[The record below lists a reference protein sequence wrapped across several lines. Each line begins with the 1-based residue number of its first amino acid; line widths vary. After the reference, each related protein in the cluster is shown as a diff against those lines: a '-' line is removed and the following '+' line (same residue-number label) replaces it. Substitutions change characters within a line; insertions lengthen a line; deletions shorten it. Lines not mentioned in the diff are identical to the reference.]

1 MRALIIAFGLM
12 AVAGLAYAYQTEDW
26 SGIIVDSDSNYQ
38 TFDSNGILVNA
49 ND

>member
-1 MRALIIAFGLM
+1 MRNLIIALGLM
-12 AVAGLAYAYQTEDW
+12 AVSGLAYAYQTEDW
-26 SGIIVDSDSNYQ
+26 AGVLVDNDSNYQ

>member
-1 MRALIIAFGLM
+1 MKTLLIALGLM
-12 AVAGLAYAYQTEDW
+12 AMATCAYAYQTEDW
-26 SGIIVDSDSNYQ
+26 AGVIVDSDSNYQ